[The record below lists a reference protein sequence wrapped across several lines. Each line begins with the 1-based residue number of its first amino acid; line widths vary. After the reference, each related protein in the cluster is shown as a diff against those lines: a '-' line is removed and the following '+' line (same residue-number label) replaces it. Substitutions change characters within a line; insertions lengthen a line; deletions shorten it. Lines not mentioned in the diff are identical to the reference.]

1 MKKEKTMNDK
11 NTFKPFEND
20 SQSITIGN
28 GNGITFENGKDEI
41 VVYGDTTISKNTAPE
56 VLDNL
61 IEILSGIKQQIEQ
74 KNNKKLKK

>member
-1 MKKEKTMNDK
+1 MNDK